1 MSHAAQIARGLAGTP
16 FVPKA
21 LRAADLAATTANVA
35 AALLTGRE
43 LGIEPMAALRSI
55 NIIEGTPALSALA
68 MRALVLVAGH
78 DMWVEES
85 TATRAIVAGQ
95 RRNSGNPQSSTWTID
110 RARTA
115 GLAGKQNYR
124 TQPQAMLIARA
135 TAECA
140 RLVAPEALLG
150 MPYSVEEL
158 GDGEGGTEVA
168 AAPERAPS
176 TRTARRRSIPA
187 APAPVT
193 PETALVP
200 PTEPQPAAHPPAP
213 PAAPADDTPMITKAQ
228 LRALHAAFRDLG
240 ITDKPERM
248 RITVEII
255 GRTVESANDL
265 YEREAS
271 TVIDELRQRKQRA
284 DAREVDRE
292 TLEAT
297 RREAAEAAALE
308 ADLDAAYQ
316 ADQPDLDWGD
326 DPNPDN

>member
-1 MSHAAQIARGLAGTP
+1 VTELALVTDNGREPRTLAAWADEMTHAAQIARGLAGTP

-95 RRNSGNPQSSTWTID
+95 RRGSGNPQSSTWTMD

-115 GLAGKQNYR
+115 GLAGKNNWR
-124 TQPQAMLIARA
+124 AHPTAMLIARA

-158 GDGEGGTEVA
+158 DDGDTSTEVP

-176 TRTARRRSIPA
+176 TRTARRRAIPA
-187 APAPVT
+187 PTAPAPDAASGSPPPDPVPG
-193 PETALVP
+193 PEP
-200 PTEPQPAAHPPAP
+200 DPS
-213 PAAPADDTPMITKAQ
+213 MITKAQ
-228 LRALHAAFRDLG
+228 LRALQAGFRDVG
-240 ITDKPERM
+240 MTDRGQRLEE
-248 RITVEII
+248 TTAII
-255 GRTVESANDL
+255 GRHIESANDL
-265 YEREAS
+265 YEAEAS

-284 DAREVDRE
+284 EAAREQ
-292 TLEAT
+292 
-297 RREAAEAAALE
+297 AEADALE
-308 ADLDAAYQ
+308 ADLEHIYS
-316 ADQPDLDWGD
+316 DQFATPDD
-326 DPNPDN
+326 DLRD